1 MQKIDKYSIGL
12 IMGVLLPFIFGVI
25 YVDTMNLW
33 YAFKTFQFE
42 AGGVLS
48 KLLLVSVFPDLAL
61 VFIGYTLQ
69 LWRVSKGLLMGTFP
83 FLLAS
88 LIVSL

>member
-1 MQKIDKYSIGL
+1 MHKIDKYSVGL
-12 IMGVLLPFIFGVI
+12 IVGIILPFLFGVI
-25 YVDTMNLW
+25 YIETMNLW

-42 AGGVLS
+42 AGSVLS

-69 LWRVSKGLLMGTFP
+69 LWRVSKGLLIGTFP
-83 FLLAS
+83 YLLAS
-88 LIVSL
+88 LLVSL